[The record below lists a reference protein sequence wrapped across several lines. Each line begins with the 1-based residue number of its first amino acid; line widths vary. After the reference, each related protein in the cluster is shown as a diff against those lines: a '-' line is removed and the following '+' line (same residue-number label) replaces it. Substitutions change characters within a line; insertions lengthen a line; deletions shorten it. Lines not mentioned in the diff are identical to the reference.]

1 MATTPPPPDT
11 VRVPPTPRHG
21 AEFDSHGRRPVRR
34 SERLASQGLARG
46 RYSSP
51 GLESSGLEVK
61 PRSLED
67 GTTRRYGCTGLDRTF
82 TAPDSPQR
90 PPQKKQRK
98 VTHNDVVAEDGRTQR
113 LQSRTKGQRVTTSSS
128 IYLSRSSKN
137 NNNKDE
143 TAKQATKV
151 TAGMLPTPAKTP
163 RKKKVADA
171 GRVSRSLFTTHSS
184 DALES
189 EDILPK
195 KGKKFSHFS
204 LESFNSDL
212 EERNNHPALEVYT
225 DSRDRIPTKS
235 KKMNNLFGHRED
247 AMDGVEHTGIAG
259 RDKLAENGPDDEDG
273 MWYVL

>member
-11 VRVPPTPRHG
+11 VRVPSTPRHG

-34 SERLASQGLARG
+34 SERLASQGLVRG

-67 GTTRRYGCTGLDRTF
+67 GTTRRYGCTGLDGTF
-82 TAPDSPQR
+82 TEPDSPR
-90 PPQKKQRK
+90 CSPQKKQRK
-98 VTHNDVVAEDGRTQR
+98 VTHNDVVAEEGRTQR

-128 IYLSRSSKN
+128 ISSSRSLN

-171 GRVSRSLFTTHSS
+171 GRVSRSLFTTRSS
-184 DALES
+184 DTLDS

-212 EERNNHPALEVYT
+212 EERNNRPALEVYT

-235 KKMNNLFGHRED
+235 KKMNNLFWNRED
-247 AMDGVEHTGIAG
+247 AMEGVEHTGVTG
-259 RDKLAENGPDDEDG
+259 RDKSAENGPDDEDG